1 MPTWQ
6 FVSRAFGLGLL
17 VVVVVEWIL
26 GRNISEPGVLTL
38 LGIAASLLTL
48 DVSATVKR
56 VVNGHG
62 SSSPSKSPRSSSR
75 SPSSDTD

>member
-6 FVSRAFGLGLL
+6 FVSRTFGLAIL
-17 VVVVVEWIL
+17 VVVVVEWAM
-26 GRNISEPGVLTL
+26 GKNISEPGVLML

-48 DVSATVKR
+48 DVSATVRR

-62 SSSPSKSPRSSSR
+62 SSSQSKSPRSSSR